1 MANFN
6 KEKDELL
13 IETVKCYIA
22 IYNKGDKEHKNNV
35 YKHQCWE
42 KICEVVGLPVS
53 ECKKRWKS
61 LRDQYNKKTK
71 EGGTGSARINST
83 WEYMDLMSFLSD
95 APERRVSRSEGIS
108 ENDSQTSIRNTEVN
122 TGIDFECDDTCTQE
136 IYAENR
142 PTTQENIGNTDNS
155 TLGPSTSKKRKPIKL
170 QEKLDK
176 REIQRLNLLE
186 ALVNN
191 TKNQS
196 QVQPQSAIKKF
207 FESMAEVVETF
218 PPREQ
223 AAIRAKVC
231 QLVSDTEIRLSS
243 PVTPMPEDSWSNEY
257 FNM

>member
-1 MANFN
+1 MP
-6 KEKDELL
+6 
-13 IETVKCYIA
+13 IRT
-22 IYNKGDKEHKNNV
+22 KGKV
-35 YKHQCWE
+35 YKTAVRPVLLYGSETWAST
-42 KICEVVGLPVS
+42 KIHERKLHVTEMRMLRWAGGVTLKDIVRN
-53 ECKKRWKS
+53 EHNVKRGGKVFGTS
-61 LRDQYNKKTK
+61 TIKKKTK

-196 QVQPQSAIKKF
+196 QVQPQSAIKKIF
-207 FESMAEVVETF
+207 LSQWLKWWRRFRRVNK
-218 PPREQ
+218 PPSER
-223 AAIRAKVC
+223 KF
-231 QLVSDTEIRLSS
+231 VS
-243 PVTPMPEDSWSNEY
+243 
-257 FNM
+257 